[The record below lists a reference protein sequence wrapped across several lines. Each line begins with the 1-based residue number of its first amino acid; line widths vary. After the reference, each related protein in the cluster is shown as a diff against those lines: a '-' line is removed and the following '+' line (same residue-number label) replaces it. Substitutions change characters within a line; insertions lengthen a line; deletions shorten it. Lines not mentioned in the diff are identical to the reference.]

1 MTKTEKM
8 KKILIVAAL
17 AVLTACGGRDFD
29 DGVMQKTG
37 KIYTINTET
46 ICNARGFHGNTP
58 VKVTV
63 KKDVIVNV
71 EALPN
76 RETPRFFESV
86 KQNMLPKFRDVK
98 FKDYATVDGVTGS
111 TISSNAVR
119 ENMKAAFEYYTEHK

>member
-1 MTKTEKM
+1 M
-8 KKILIVAAL
+8 KKILFI
-17 AVLTACGGRDFD
+17 AVLFTLSACGIRDFD
-29 DGVMQKTG
+29 DGVMQKSG

-63 KKDVIVNV
+63 KKDIIVNV

-86 KQNMLPKFRDVK
+86 QKNMLPKFKDVK
-98 FKDYATVDGVTGS
+98 FKDYATVDAVSGA
-111 TISSNAVR
+111 TISSKAVR
-119 ENMKAAFEYYTEHK
+119 ENMKAAYDYYTAHK